1 MKKVFSLLLA
11 LFILSPL
18 CLKVNAET
26 SISKNLT
33 NITKI
38 DSEQINDDLLF
49 QQYTIDSS
57 YDAKIKTMKYIVGI
71 MVIICLLMVIGMITI
86 YLHYRENH
94 NIMNVY
100 YDDFS
105 DSGNEKIK
113 EDLKAEGLD
122 SHIKEENFNA
132 KESVK
137 DDFSVQDYIESKES
151 KVTHYWKRD

>member
-57 YDAKIKTMKYIVGI
+57 YDANAAKTTRDVFNYTLKQTSDTKLASWTYSNPDKFVLKNLIEIAEDYERNHPGWIVLGG
-71 MVIICLLMVIGMITI
+71 V
-86 YLHYRENH
+86 N
-94 NIMNVY
+94 
-100 YDDFS
+100 
-105 DSGNEKIK
+105 
-113 EDLKAEGLD
+113 AEG
-122 SHIKEENFNA
+122 
-132 KESVK
+132 
-137 DDFSVQDYIESKES
+137 Y
-151 KVTHYWKRD
+151 